1 MRNLAN
7 RVAVVTGASS
17 GIGRATALALA
28 AEGMHVALAARR
40 EDLLEEVAQEV
51 RALGADAL
59 AVPTDVTDD
68 TSVWRLIHRT
78 REQWG
83 RVDVVVASAGEYVR
97 CPVERLTLGVVE
109 DALRVNLYGT
119 LRVVLE
125 ALPHMRAQRAG
136 HIVIV
141 SSMDGR
147 KGIPPDAP
155 YVMAKFALRGLGEIL
170 RQELGGSG
178 VGVTVVYP
186 GRVDTPMIE
195 HLDVPWA
202 SPKAPPEQIAR
213 ATVRAILRNR
223 VEVIPG
229 FRLRLLD
236 MVNTL
241 APRLADWFVRV
252 LGLGGRERPAARTE
266 SAR

>member
-1 MRNLAN
+1 MRDLRN
-7 RVAVVTGASS
+7 RVAIVTGASS

-28 AEGMHVALAARR
+28 REGVHVALAARR
-40 EDLLEEVAQEV
+40 EDALNEVAQEA
-51 RALGADAL
+51 RALGAEAL
-59 AVPTDVTDD
+59 VVPTDVTDD

-78 REQWG
+78 LERWH
-83 RVDVVVASAGEYVR
+83 RIDIVVASAGLYVR
-97 CPVERLTLGVVE
+97 CPVEQLTIGVVE
-109 DALRVNLYGT
+109 ESFRVNLYGT

-125 ALPHMRAQRAG
+125 ALPHMRAERSG
-136 HIVIV
+136 HIVLL

-147 KGIPPDAP
+147 KGIPPDGP
-155 YVMAKFALRGLGEIL
+155 YVMAKFALRGLGEVM
-170 RQELGGSG
+170 RQELRASG
-178 VGVTVVYP
+178 IGVTVVYP

-195 HLDVPWA
+195 GLDVPWA
-202 SPKAPPEQIAR
+202 SPKAPPEEIAR

-236 MVNTL
+236 LVNTL

-252 LGLGGRERPAARTE
+252 LRLAGRERPVVSGE
-266 SAR
+266 